1 MYDSQHDRSMENT
14 HGQDRITEEVCHSMG
29 DGTRG
34 ETTFADHEDD
44 GDDAEQHHRTE
55 AVKK

>member
-14 HGQDRITEEVCHSMG
+14 HDQHRITKEVRHSVG

-34 ETTFADHEDD
+34 ETAFADHEDD
-44 GDDAEQHHRTE
+44 GDEAEQHHRTE
-55 AVKK
+55 AIQK